1 MATLSERLKFIR
13 NESGLLQKDI
23 AKKLNITPSAYGF
36 YEQGKRIPDSNTLND
51 IAKIFNVS
59 LDYLMG
65 VSDIKTSVQVKSSSL
80 SKKEKADIAKDLDE
94 IKQQLLDSD
103 ELMFDGMPMDE
114 ESITKILSALEVGME
129 MVRKKN
135 KEKYTPKKYK
145 R

>member
-1 MATLSERLKFIR
+1 MNFGERLKQLR
-13 NESGLLQKDI
+13 LKKGLTQQEFADLMGVGRPTVAGYETRGKQPDFE
-23 AKKLNITPSAYGF
+23 KLTWL
-36 YEQGKRIPDSNTLND
+36 SNF
-51 IAKIFNVS
+51 FNVS
-59 LDYLMG
+59 VDYLLG
-65 VSDIKTSVQVKSSSL
+65 QEDINSPEKSQL
-80 SKKEKADIAKDLDE
+80 TTKEKADIAKDLDE